1 MRKKRLIVLT
11 LTVSCMAMLFA
22 GCGKGDTGKEEAG
35 KSSAGDHEA
44 ITMNAPYRNM
54 STFVKLV
61 KEKYPEINLEVIP
74 YNGQNTSAYMK
85 DMRKAG
91 EMTDI
96 YFTTYYT
103 PGRYDDKADFVDL
116 ASYDFTGNFAQS
128 RLREVT
134 LDGGVYMLPM
144 GYNALGITYNKTLLE
159 ENNWDLPTNLT
170 EMEELKEEAEAAG
183 YTFCI
188 DQLQYPGFGFQYL
201 CNIAN
206 TGYLSTIEGLQWQE
220 AFLKG
225 EKNVSDTPEMVE
237 ALQMVEK
244 WRDLGILNADGTP
257 DDDAATKKKMLE
269 GNTLFLIGNSND
281 VTGEAEAEGMEK
293 VDEFRLMPYLS
304 EDGKQNVFMINV
316 SRYVGLNSGL
326 EEEGNEQELEDAMHV
341 MELLSTQEG
350 IEALEPTQNKSR
362 LLPLKNA
369 TISEDSYYA
378 DVVEEL
384 NSGHTANYI
393 YSGWEPIVVNLGEEM
408 ISYIKGD
415 ATLDEVIQCFDD
427 NQHLITEDTAT
438 YYTTVTENL
447 DTETCAKLVGI
458 GYAQA
463 VDADAALIS
472 TNPWMYDI
480 DAEKMNQEGVSGSL
494 FPLPVSD
501 EEIVSISP
509 TGWRENIQTVT
520 LTGKRIQELVETGYE
535 RSGNSVSF
543 PYVLV
548 TKEGTELEDDQTYT
562 VVICG
567 ATDEVKEEGN
577 IQDSG
582 VLGLT
587 ALEDYFKQFET
598 FSKKDVVWE

>member
-1 MRKKRLIVLT
+1 MRKKGLITLALT
-11 LTVSCMAMLFA
+11 ISCVAMLFT
-22 GCGKGDTGKEEAG
+22 GCGTGNKGEEKES
-35 KSSAGDHEA
+35 KSNTSSHEA

-54 STFVKLV
+54 SAFVKLV

-103 PGRYDDKADFVDL
+103 PGRSDDKKDFVDL
-116 ASYDFTGNFAQS
+116 ASYDFTGNYAQS

-134 LDGGVYMLPM
+134 LNGGIYMLPM

-159 ENNWDLPTNLT
+159 KNNWELPTNLK
-170 EMEELKEEAEAAG
+170 EMEELKEKVEAAG

-225 EKNVSDTPEMVE
+225 EKNVSNTPKLVE
-237 ALQMVEK
+237 TLKTVEK
-244 WRDLGILNADGTP
+244 WRDIGILNANGTP
-257 DDDAATKKKMLE
+257 NDDGATKKTMLE

-281 VTGEAEAEGMEK
+281 LSNEAEAAEVK
-293 VDEFRLMPYLS
+293 KADEFRLMPYLS
-304 EDGKQNVFMINV
+304 ENGKQNVFMINV
-316 SRYVGLNSGL
+316 SRYVGLNSSL
-326 EEEGNEQELEDAMHV
+326 QDEGNEQKLEDALHV
-341 MELLSTQEG
+341 MEVISTQEG
-350 IEALEPTQNKSR
+350 MESLDPTQNKSR

-369 TISEDSYYA
+369 SISEDSYYA

-384 NSGHTANYI
+384 NSGHTATYI
-393 YSGWEPIVVNLGEEM
+393 YSGWEAIVVALGEEM
-408 ISYIKGD
+408 ISYVKGD
-415 ATLDEVIQCFDD
+415 ATMDDVIKCFDE
-427 NQHLITEDTAT
+427 NQHLITEDAAT

-447 DTETCAKLVGI
+447 DMETCAKLVGI
-458 GYAQA
+458 GLSKA
-463 VDADAALIS
+463 VNADAALIS
-472 TNPWMYDI
+472 TNPWRYDL
-480 DAEKMNQEGVSGSL
+480 DAEKMNQDGVSGSL

-501 EEIVSISP
+501 EEIVSILP

-520 LTGKRIQELVETGYE
+520 LTGKRIKELVETGYE
-535 RSGNSVSF
+535 RSGNSVTF
-543 PYVLV
+543 PYVFV
-548 TKEGTELEDDQTYT
+548 TKDGTELEDSKTYT

-577 IQDSG
+577 IKDSG
-582 VLGLT
+582 VLGLE
-587 ALEDYFKQFET
+587 ALENYLKQFKT
-598 FSKKDVVWE
+598 LSKKDIVWE